1 MPKIMPDFERSVRLL
16 ILTLFAL
23 QFCTVSENVLI
34 IWILICLN
42 TITYTAKPSTKPSPS
57 KRLCSSN
64 TETQASSIE
73 NVQPVPSSSTS
84 HRSPEV
90 TSESHIA
97 ASNRASL
104 AQPLEKG
111 KTTIKSE
118 TPAALS
124 VKTRMQKLAEQRRC
138 WDSEG
143 MFHLLNSIGVF
154 QCLYRW
160 QCVVV
165 DNFLCER
172 MLMFSYRILVDSTG
186 KGLK

>member
-1 MPKIMPDFERSVRLL
+1 M
-16 ILTLFAL
+16 
-23 QFCTVSENVLI
+23 
-34 IWILICLN
+34 
-42 TITYTAKPSTKPSPS
+42 
-57 KRLCSSN
+57 
-64 TETQASSIE
+64 
-73 NVQPVPSSSTS
+73 QPVPSSSTS

-143 MFHLLNSIGVF
+143 MFQLLNSTGVF
-154 QCLYRW
+154 QCFYR
-160 QCVVV
+160 
-165 DNFLCER
+165 
-172 MLMFSYRILVDSTG
+172 
-186 KGLK
+186 